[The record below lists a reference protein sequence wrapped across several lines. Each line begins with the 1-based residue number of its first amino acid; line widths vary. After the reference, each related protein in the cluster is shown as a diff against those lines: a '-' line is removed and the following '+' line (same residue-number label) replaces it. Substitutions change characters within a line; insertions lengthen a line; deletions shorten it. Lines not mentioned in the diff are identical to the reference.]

1 MDPRLPPEGGHRQ
14 AGIVGQGPAA
24 AGQGHGG
31 GLQAGVLSKGGAR
44 FLHLQALRLGPDL
57 QGQIR
62 QEGGEFADLAGV
74 AAGDHQGCGGA
85 SHQMPSASFRAQSST
100 WATRSAVGAS
110 Q

>member
-1 MDPRLPPEGGHRQ
+1 MLCGLQFPQQPGNPLGVGGGIAGRMDPRGPREGGNRQ

-31 GLQAGVLSKGGAR
+31 GLEAGVLRKGGAR

-74 AAGDHQGCGGA
+74 AAGDHQG
-85 SHQMPSASFRAQSST
+85 
-100 WATRSAVGAS
+100 
-110 Q
+110 